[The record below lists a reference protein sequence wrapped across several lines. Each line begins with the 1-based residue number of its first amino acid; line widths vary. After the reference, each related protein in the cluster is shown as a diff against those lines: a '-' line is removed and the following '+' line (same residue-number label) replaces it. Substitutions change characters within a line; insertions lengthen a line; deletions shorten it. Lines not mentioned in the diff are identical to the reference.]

1 MLNRHP
7 FSRIMTPPMKILLHH
22 PQREAALKGPKKVL
36 QVLRE
41 LEILPDTVLVIRGE
55 ELIPED
61 EIVNDNDTIEVR
73 PVISGG

>member
-1 MLNRHP
+1 M
-7 FSRIMTPPMKILLHH
+7 LLHH
-22 PQREAALKGPKKVL
+22 PSREAVVKGPKRVE

-41 LEILPDTVLVIRGE
+41 LEILPDTVLVIRAD

-61 EIVNDNDTIEVR
+61 EIVADGETIEIR

>member
-1 MLNRHP
+1 M
-7 FSRIMTPPMKILLHH
+7 MAAVKILLHH

-41 LEILPDTVLVIRGE
+41 LEILPDTVLVIRGD
-55 ELIPED
+55 ELIAED
-61 EIVNDNDTIEVR
+61 EVVNDSDTIEVR